1 MLIVVIKKLLLKAI
15 INVKVEKLTLT
26 ENCDMDIDI
35 VMVEDG
41 NSHIITEDNIFN
53 NDSSSNSIVV
63 IPIADENPANLVKND
78 TCNDD
83 WILINKCMEDPDGN
97 ATIDI
102 NTNKITQ
109 IIIDENGIIKDDTI
123 NLDDKNMNID
133 VDTSNEI
140 EMKMNGT
147 SLMKV

>member
-1 MLIVVIKKLLLKAI
+1 MEMRKLISL
-15 INVKVEKLTLT
+15 
-26 ENCDMDIDI
+26 
-35 VMVEDG
+35 
-41 NSHIITEDNIFN
+41 NI
-53 NDSSSNSIVV
+53 
-63 IPIADENPANLVKND
+63 
-78 TCNDD
+78 
-83 WILINKCMEDPDGN
+83 
-97 ATIDI
+97 
-102 NTNKITQ
+102 NKITQ

>member
-1 MLIVVIKKLLLKAI
+1 MY
-15 INVKVEKLTLT
+15 
-26 ENCDMDIDI
+26 
-35 VMVEDG
+35 G
-41 NSHIITEDNIFN
+41 R
-53 NDSSSNSIVV
+53 
-63 IPIADENPANLVKND
+63 PR
-78 TCNDD
+78 
-83 WILINKCMEDPDGN
+83 W
-97 ATIDI
+97 TIDI

>member
-1 MLIVVIKKLLLKAI
+1 LQQFKNHNYCEEWTVSPEHTELYNFWLRCKKQKNNVLNVNSSNKEI
-15 INVKVEKLTLT
+15 ITQSDNKCKSGELTLT

-63 IPIADENPANLVKND
+63 IPIADENLANVVKND

-83 WILINKCMEDPDGN
+83 WILINKCMEDPDGQLIS
-97 ATIDI
+97 TL
-102 NTNKITQ
+102 
-109 IIIDENGIIKDDTI
+109 IK
-123 NLDDKNMNID
+123 
-133 VDTSNEI
+133 
-140 EMKMNGT
+140 
-147 SLMKV
+147 